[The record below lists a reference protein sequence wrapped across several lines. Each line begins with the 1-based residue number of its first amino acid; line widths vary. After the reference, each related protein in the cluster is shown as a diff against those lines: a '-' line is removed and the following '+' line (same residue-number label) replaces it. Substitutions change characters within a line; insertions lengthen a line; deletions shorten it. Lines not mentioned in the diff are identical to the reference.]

1 MSDID
6 VTITPSNTIEVE
18 YSGAAGIYTVSDVA
32 YDATTWNANTDA
44 ASKNAIRDKIESMS
58 GGDVSTSGTPVDN
71 DFAKFVDGTDIE
83 GRSYAEVRTDLNVA
97 DGATANSA
105 DATLLARANHTGT
118 QVAST
123 ISDFDTEVANNTAVD
138 LNTDKV
144 TNATHT
150 GDVTGAGTLTIGADK
165 VNDTHIDWGVG
176 SNQVSAVDLVIADSG
191 TIIAATEVEGALQ
204 ENRTA
209 VNLNTS
215 KVTNATHTGDV
226 TGDGVLTIGSAKVT
240 ETMQV
245 LADNTTQDVSTAKHG
260 YVPKGTNT
268 GTKFLRDDAT
278 WDTPAGGGDV
288 STSGTPVDNDF
299 AKFVDGTDIEGR
311 SYAEVRTDLNVADGA
326 TANSADATLLAR
338 ANHTGTQVAST
349 ISDFDT
355 EVSNNTDVAANTTHK
370 TSSGVDHT
378 YIGQSVVATASPGF
392 TKVTVG
398 IAASAT
404 GEIDIKGTTSG
415 TVTLKVGDAAGT
427 YDLTLPTDNGDAN
440 QALITDGSGATS
452 WATPSTVDDTA
463 YNATSWNDN
472 NDAATKNSI
481 RDKVE
486 TMDTAIGLNTAKN
499 TNVPTALSLGTVNGT
514 TVSITSD
521 SGADDVTL
529 PAATTTDAG
538 MLTASLFDEI
548 DANTAKVTN
557 ATHTGEVTGSTTL
570 TIANKTGADTG
581 ICTGT
586 KGTSGDLAEWNA
598 DGDIVDGPTPPTGT
612 ILGTTDTQ
620 TLTNKTITKRVQTA
634 ATAATLSVNSDS
646 YDIAQ
651 VTAQTGA
658 CTIAAPTGT
667 PTNGRMLLYK
677 IQDNG
682 TTRALTWNAI
692 FVVLSNTTLPATT
705 TINKWHY
712 ILTIYDTTDSK
723 YHVLSADV
731 EG

>member
-1 MSDID
+1 MAQL
-6 VTITPSNTIEVE
+6 VTKYI
-18 YSGAAGIYTVSDVA
+18 
-32 YDATTWNANTDA
+32 TDA
-44 ASKNAIRDKIESMS
+44 AVTNAKLANLAQGSVKVGGGSNAVTDLDASTDKQILIGDGTDVKSVAIS
-58 GGDVSTSGTPVDN
+58 GDIAISNTGVTAIQADTVANTMLENIAQGSIKVGGAANAPTDL
-71 DFAKFVDGTDIE
+71 DAKTDGQILVGDGTDIASVAVS
-83 GRSYAEVRTDLNVA
+83 GDVTLANTGAVTIAAEAVTLAKMANMATASFIARDTAGAGVPEVISKADALTLLNVA
-97 DGATANSA
+97 DGATANA
-105 DATLLARANHTGT
+105 
-118 QVAST
+118 
-123 ISDFDTEVANNTAVD
+123 
-138 LNTDKV
+138 
-144 TNATHT
+144 
-150 GDVTGAGTLTIGADK
+150 GDVTASANVTDHTLVRGDGGAKGVQDTGITVDDSDNVSGLGTVAGASKITLGDAAGTT
-165 VNDTHIDWGVG
+165 G
-176 SNQVSAVDLVIADSG
+176 S
-191 TIIAATEVEGALQ
+191 
-204 ENRTA
+204 
-209 VNLNTS
+209 
-215 KVTNATHTGDV
+215 
-226 TGDGVLTIGSAKVT
+226 
-240 ETMQV
+240 
-245 LADNTTQDVSTAKHG
+245 
-260 YVPKGTNT
+260 
-268 GTKFLRDDAT
+268 
-278 WDTPAGGGDV
+278 
-288 STSGTPVDNDF
+288 
-299 AKFVDGTDIEGR
+299 IE
-311 SYAEVRTDLNVADGA
+311 L
-326 TANSADATLLAR
+326 
-338 ANHTGTQVAST
+338 
-349 ISDFDT
+349 
-355 EVSNNTDVAANTTHK
+355 
-370 TSSGVDHT
+370 
-378 YIGQSVVATASPGF
+378 
-392 TKVTVG
+392 
-398 IAASAT
+398 
-404 GEIDIKGTTSG
+404 KGTTSG
-415 TVTLKVGDAAGT
+415 TVTLKVADIAGT
-427 YDLTLPTDNGDAN
+427 HTLTLPTDDGDAN
-440 QALITDGSGATS
+440 QAVITDGNGVLSF
-452 WATPSTVDDTA
+452 ATPSTVDDTA